1 MVLPD
6 TGVKVSRLTP
16 VRLDAAIRAK
26 LLGMSEFVTIRRG
39 WFLMGSNEGQEAERP
54 VHRVWVDVFKM
65 GVYPVTGDEYAVF
78 LEDTGHDR
86 PREWDNP
93 ALRRPDQP
101 VVGVSWHDALAY
113 CTWRSGCEAAVRL
126 PTEAE
131 WERAARGGPDGQRY
145 PWGDEIPAW
154 VPNQGNGPLEGPWP
168 VTLGTPNRF
177 GLYGIAGNIHEWC
190 ANWHARD
197 FYGTSPEI
205 NPVGPAEGRRRAS
218 RGGAWR
224 HALTINR
231 TAARSSLD
239 PSFRYTDYGFRLA
252 RSI

>member
-1 MVLPD
+1 M
-6 TGVKVSRLTP
+6 
-16 VRLDAAIRAK
+16 A
-26 LLGMSEFVTIRRG
+26 EFVTVRRG
-39 WFLMGSNEGQEAERP
+39 WFLMGSDEGQEAERP
-54 VHRVWVDVFKM
+54 VHRVWVDGFQM
-65 GVYPVTGDEYAVF
+65 GVHPVTGDEYAVF
-78 LEDTGHDR
+78 LRETGYEQ

-93 ALRRPDQP
+93 AFHQPAQP
-101 VVGVSWHDALAY
+101 VVGVNWHDARAY
-113 CTWRSGCEAAVRL
+113 CAWRSRHETAVRL

-154 VPNQGNGPLEGPWP
+154 IPNGGHGPLEGPWP
-168 VTLGTPNRF
+168 VTLGKPNRF

-190 ANWHARD
+190 SNWHARD
-197 FYGTSPEI
+197 FYAESPTV
-205 NPVGPAEGRRRAS
+205 NPVGPEEGLRRAS

-252 RSI
+252 RSTEPS